1 LEYVRITKV
10 GKHLDLSVIIVN
22 YNVKEFLQNLLYSVE
37 KASTNIT
44 KEIIIVDN
52 ASDDGSV
59 EFIKEKFPSV
69 KLIENKKNIGFGKA
83 NNQALE
89 IATGKFILLI
99 NPDVVVSEDTFD
111 KMISFFEKNP
121 QSGLAGCKI
130 LNGDGSFYLACRRS
144 FPGPWTSFTKLSG
157 LSSLFPKSRIFARY
171 NLTYLD
177 QNETYEVDA
186 ISGAFML
193 MRKEVYEKVGGFD
206 EQFFMYGE
214 DLDLCYRIQK
224 AGYKVFYVHSAQII
238 HYQGESTKRSSI
250 DETRVFYNAMTLFV
264 KKHFSS
270 SFVVEVILR
279 TAIVVRSI
287 LAFLGKRKL
296 SILAVTI
303 DFILFNLCL
312 FAAERIYINYSRWT
326 GFEPYH
332 YLIIFSIPA
341 FLHIVISIIAGVYRK
356 NTLSVLRNI
365 ISIAFSFIVL
375 TSATFFFKQFA
386 YSRAVVLITYFLLFF
401 VIIFWKIF
409 VKLFF
414 RVGVTIDDIR
424 KRKTLIVGINSHAIQ
439 VADKLKS
446 KRTDYRNVA
455 GLIGKSHSDLGKT
468 ISGFEVIGSL
478 ENIKRI
484 IREYKISEVIF
495 SSEELSYGEMMSV
508 VANNQNETV
517 EFKISGTG
525 LDFIIGK
532 TSVSMVDDIPLIDV
546 QYNISNPVLKV
557 IKRLFDLII
566 GLFVL
571 FFIYPFIYFISK
583 LGKKKTEFRLF
594 ILSIPEVVTGKLSFV
609 GPNKNQTDKNIYL
622 GKKGL
627 TGYWYIDSTAGTE
640 SDKLDFYYAK
650 NQNIWLDLEILG
662 RSLNK
667 MWNKKV

>member
-1 LEYVRITKV
+1 
-10 GKHLDLSVIIVN
+10 LDLSVIIVN

-44 KEIIIVDN
+44 KEIIVVDN
-52 ASDDGSV
+52 ASDDGSAKV
-59 EFIKEKFPSV
+59 IKEKFPSV
-69 KLIENKKNIGFGKA
+69 KLIKNQSNVGFGIA
-83 NNQALE
+83 NNQALKMASGE
-89 IATGKFILLI
+89 FLLLI
-99 NPDVVVSEDTFD
+99 NPDAVVSEDTFD
-111 KMISFFEKNP
+111 KMISFFKKNP
-121 QSGLAGCKI
+121 DVGLAGCKI
-130 LNGDGSFYLACRRS
+130 LNPDGTLQLACRRS
-144 FPGPWTSFTKLSG
+144 FPGPWTSFCKVTG
-157 LSSLFPKSRIFARY
+157 LSNLFPSSKLFARY
-171 NLTYLD
+171 NLTYLNFD
-177 QNETYEVDA
+177 QTYEVDA
-186 ISGAFML
+186 ISGSFMM
-193 MRKEVYEKVGGFD
+193 MRREVYEKVGGFD
-206 EQFFMYGE
+206 EHFFMYGE
-214 DLDLCYRIQK
+214 DLDLSYRIKQ
-224 AGYKVFYVHSAQII
+224 AGYKVFYVHSTQII
-238 HYQGESTKRSSI
+238 HYKGESTRRSNL
-250 DETRVFYNAMTLFV
+250 DETKVFYEAMHLFV

-270 SFVVEVILR
+270 SFIVEVILR
-279 TAIVVRSI
+279 SAIVVRSV

-296 SILAVTI
+296 SILSALM
-303 DFILFNLCL
+303 DFVLFDLCL
-312 FAAERIYINYSRWT
+312 LLAERIYVNYSDWL
-326 GFEPYH
+326 GFQPYH
-332 YLIIFSIPA
+332 YMIIYTLPA
-341 FLHIVISIIAGVYRK
+341 FLHVFISSIVGVYKRD
-356 NTLSVLRNI
+356 TLSVSRNI
-365 ISIAFSFIVL
+365 ISVVTSFIIL

-386 YSRAVVLITYFLLFF
+386 YSRAVVLITYLLLIFITSFWRIFL
-401 VIIFWKIF
+401 
-409 VKLFF
+409 KLFF
-414 RVGVTIDDIR
+414 RIGVNIDDIR

-439 VADKLKS
+439 VAEKLKS

-455 GLIGKSHSDLGKT
+455 GLIGKSHGDLGKM

-484 IREYKISEVIF
+484 IGEYKISEVIF

-583 LGKKKTEFRLF
+583 LGKKKTEFRSF